1 MKKYLSVVLLALAAT
16 LMYSCEQLI
25 PVLKLTSNEEISF
38 PATGGSGTIYYSLTG
53 AAASGSVMAVA
64 DTWITDLNYGVSGRV
79 TFNVTPNEST
89 SPRVG
94 KVTVSY
100 TTQSFQVTITQE
112 GKSAEPDQP
121 GEGGGDEPDQPG
133 EGGGDEPDQ
142 PGDGGDGGDDEPFTP
157 DVTWKA
163 AQLHGSYMGD
173 ADGYYKSNSYSLYL
187 SDNGIQPG
195 NMPEKPNSTYMHVSF
210 YSDTEFD
217 PDTKLIPY
225 GTYTYDATKEDV
237 DGNIS
242 KYSQGYYQTNDKG
255 YINGDNYKF
264 ASGTMTVSPQ
274 GILIE
279 MTDNTGV
286 KREITYQGAPLL
298 NSPEADEPSNDVN
311 ITDGYLTGYFYR
323 DSEDLYE
330 YSLYFSEVEIDL
342 ENENIPSRTPHSPII
357 IVDAFS
363 MNAPVDGARMPNGT
377 YIGADS
383 GEHGTIEMD
392 DSCLI
397 FTDATGMP
405 DTENYIE
412 FTDAKLVV
420 NGKKL
425 TFEAEDA
432 DGNKYTAVYEGDYAL
447 IDDNDDVPGSDDI
460 QVINFGETVAQ
471 GAYYYDP
478 NDPEAPYAIWEFEVS
493 PTSGDGYGL
502 YMGIYPEQ
510 MSFDQNNL
518 AGTYESFYVDQ
529 YIPAY
534 QGWLTTWAD
543 AEEVDDVE
551 LMGDITVSVVGET
564 LQISYSDDDM
574 QFTWEGEVAWT
585 NQSPEQGGGYDEYV
599 ERTDAILNGWY
610 DGIATAGDNSYHYYD
625 IWFSNGGVTIE
636 NDKVQLSVNSWYY
649 ETILL
654 LDKAPVNGRI
664 PNGTYEFT
672 GYIAY
677 NTVYAGQ
684 VVETNST
691 DVSYNK
697 KYADAVMKVTDAGIT
712 LEVVDVAGKYHV
724 ISYTGNNYTLEG
736 EYGDGGDEPDQPG
749 GDDEEDVLF
758 WYVGVESANLEY
770 WGNGNWYIQILPE
783 GPGNGF
789 ALDFV
794 TNENGMDANL
804 SGTYAPASDYSTPM
818 TYLEGFISDEGN
830 VFGSNFI
837 QVQDGGSIAVVP
849 FESTDVEFTANP
861 DGTYSIYYET
871 EFLPDYGFKILL
883 DWTGYL
889 TKQNMDEEESN
900 DFEYE
905 APHIA
910 GTVRGTASNG
920 NTVYGIQ
927 LDNMANSKF
936 GNLFPNS
943 YAYRISIASPN
954 APENV
959 NCFDVPA
966 GTYQIVN
973 NTEWVAG
980 TAVVQ
985 YLEANDSE
993 VIRDVI
999 MVSGTV
1005 TIDENGVAALDMV
1018 DEEGNSHSVTYTG
1031 STHIDAV
1038 FSTMTEDFTPAEAFT
1053 GGTMSIGDWG
1063 DLDATGAVK
1072 NAKSTR
1078 YVQLQL
1084 GDKKGVLLFSD
1095 TSSMADG
1102 EIATGTYNIKHVSD
1116 SISEKTVW
1124 AGEVSGGIYYS
1135 FIGTI
1140 TSDGMVADFALL
1152 DNGTVTVSK
1161 SGSEYTIEVDGYNE
1175 DVHNPKKIKY
1185 TWKGTVAAAAQVSTP
1200 AQNVAKIAPDSKV
1213 VTKTSAKVNADMK
1226 RAQKPALKARGKLK
1240 GAPKQ
1245 ETRRIEDLMRSEF
1258 VVR

>member
-53 AAASGSVMAVA
+53 AAASGSVVAVA

-94 KVTVSY
+94 KVTVTY
-100 TTQSFQVTITQE
+100 TNQSFEVKINQAGKEE
-112 GKSAEPDQP
+112 GPDQP

-163 AQLHGSYMGD
+163 AQIHGSYMGD

-274 GILIE
+274 GIIIE

-330 YSLYFSEVEIDL
+330 YSLYFSEVEVDL
-342 ENENIPSRTPHSPII
+342 ENEDIPSRTPHSPII

-432 DGNKYTAVYEGDYAL
+432 EGNKYTAVYEGDYAL

-471 GAYYYDP
+471 GGYTYDP
-478 NDPEAPYAIWEFEVS
+478 SDAEAPYPIWAFEAT

-502 YMGIYPEQ
+502 FMYLMPEQ
-510 MSFDQNNL
+510 EGFDQSNL
-518 AGTYESFYVDQ
+518 AGIYESLYVDQ
-529 YIPAY
+529 YFPAY
-534 QGWLTTWAD
+534 QGWLTTWED

-585 NQSPEQGGGYDEYV
+585 NESPEQGGGDEDEL
-599 ERTDAILNGWY
+599 ERTGAILNGWY

-636 NDKVQLSVNSWYY
+636 NDNVQLSVNSWYY
-649 ETILL
+649 ETVLL

-672 GYIAY
+672 GSIAY

-794 TNENGMDANL
+794 ANENGMDANL

-889 TKQNMDEEESN
+889 TKQNKDEEESS

-936 GNLFPNS
+936 GNLFLNS
-943 YAYRISIASPN
+943 YAYHISIASPN

-959 NCFDVPA
+959 NCFDAPA

-973 NTEWVAG
+973 NNDWEAG

-985 YLEANDSE
+985 YREANDSE

-1005 TIDENGVAALDMV
+1005 TVAENGVAALDMV
-1018 DEEGNSHSVTYTG
+1018 DEEGNAHSVTYLG

-1038 FSTMTEDFTPAEAFT
+1038 YSTMTEDFTPAEAFT

-1063 DLDATGAVK
+1063 DLDASGAVK

-1124 AGEVSGGIYYS
+1124 AGEVSSGIYYS
-1135 FIGTI
+1135 FIGTV

-1152 DNGTVTVSK
+1152 DNGTVTVSR

-1175 DVHNPKKIKY
+1175 DVHNPKKIQY
-1185 TWKGTVAAAAQVSTP
+1185 TWKGTVAAAAQVSAP
-1200 AQNVAKIAPDSKV
+1200 AQNVAKIAPEAKV

>member
-53 AAASGSVMAVA
+53 AAATGSVTAVA

-142 PGDGGDGGDDEPFTP
+142 PGDGGEGGDDEPFTP

-187 SDNGIQPG
+187 SDNGIQSG

-342 ENENIPSRTPHSPII
+342 ENEDIPSRTPHSPII

-363 MNAPVDGARMPNGT
+363 MNAPVDGVRMPNGT

-383 GEHGTIEMD
+383 DEHGTIEMD

-471 GAYYYDP
+471 GGYTYDP
-478 NDPEAPYAIWEFEVS
+478 SDAEAPYPIWAFEAT

-502 YMGIYPEQ
+502 FMYLMPEQ
-510 MSFDQNNL
+510 EGFDQSNL
-518 AGTYESFYVDQ
+518 AGIYESLYVDQ
-529 YIPAY
+529 YFPAY
-534 QGWLTTWAD
+534 QGWLTTWED

-585 NQSPEQGGGYDEYV
+585 NESPEQGGGDEDEV
-599 ERTDAILNGWY
+599 ERTGALVSGWY
-610 DGIATAGDNSYHYYD
+610 EGVLSDGQNSYHYYD
-625 IWFSNGGVTIE
+625 IWLSNKKVTVE
-636 NDKVQLSVNSWYY
+636 NDKLQLSANSWYY
-649 ETILL
+649 RTILL
-654 LDKAPVNGRI
+654 LDEAPVGGRI
-664 PNGTYEFT
+664 PNGTYSAEN
-672 GYIAY
+672 GKLYM
-677 NTVYAGQ
+677 GQ
-684 VVETNST
+684 VIETNSST
-691 DVSYNK
+691 ISYQED
-697 KYADAVMKVTDAGIT
+697 YANAAMQVTDNGII
-712 LEVVDVAGKYHV
+712 LHVFDDKEKYHIV
-724 ISYTGNNYTLEG
+724 NSTDTGYVLEG
-736 EYGDGGDEPDQPG
+736 EYEDVEPGEPDEPGEQIWNW
-749 GDDEEDVLF
+749 DVDL
-758 WYVGVESANLEY
+758 ESADALY
-770 WGNGNWYIQILPE
+770 FGNGNWYIELWPQL
-783 GPGNGF
+783 GNGVV
-789 ALDFV
+789 LDIV
-794 TNENGMDANL
+794 VDEDGLGANL
-804 SGTYAPASDYSTPM
+804 SGVFAPASDYNTPM
-818 TYLEGFISDEGN
+818 TYLEGYIGN
-830 VFGSNFI
+830 DGTLIGSNLI
-837 QVQDGGSIAVVP
+837 QIQETSLAALPMEG
-849 FESTDVEFTANP
+849 TDIEITANA
-861 DGTYSIYYET
+861 DGTYSIYYES
-871 EFLPDYGFKILL
+871 EYVPDYDCKFVV

-889 TKQNMDEEESN
+889 RKKDFTPK

-910 GTVRGTASNG
+910 GTVRGKANG
-920 NTVYGIQ
+920 NTIYGIQ
-927 LDNMANSKF
+927 LDNMVNSKY
-936 GNLFPNS
+936 GSIFPNS

-954 APENV
+954 APENA

-973 NTEWVAG
+973 NTEWAAG

-993 VIRDVI
+993 VIRNVP

-1018 DEEGNSHSVTYTG
+1018 DDNGNSHSVTYTG
-1031 STHIDAV
+1031 STHIDV
-1038 FSTMTEDFTPAEAFT
+1038 VYSTMTEDFTPAEAFT
-1053 GGTMSIGDWG
+1053 GGTMSISDWG
-1063 DLDATGAVK
+1063 DLDANGAVQ
-1072 NAKSTR
+1072 NAKSTK

-1084 GDKKGVLLFSD
+1084 GNKIATLVFSSTD
-1095 TSSMADG
+1095 DVADG
-1102 EIATGTYNIKHVSD
+1102 EIATGTYNINHVID
-1116 SISEKTVW
+1116 SVSEKTVW
-1124 AGEVSGGIYYS
+1124 AGEISNSSIYYS
-1135 FIGTI
+1135 FIGTV
-1140 TSDGMVADFALL
+1140 TSDGLIGDFALL

-1175 DVHNPKKIKY
+1175 EVHNPKKIQY
-1185 TWKGTVAAAAQVSTP
+1185 TWKGTAPAAAQVSAP
-1200 AQNVAKIAPDSKV
+1200 AQNVAKIAPEAKV

-1226 RAQKPALKARGKLK
+1226 RAQKPALKARGKVK
-1240 GAPKQ
+1240 APKK
-1245 ETRRIEDLMRSEF
+1245 EARRIEDLMRSEF

>member
-53 AAASGSVMAVA
+53 AATSGSVAAVA

-112 GKSAEPDQP
+112 GKSAEPDGPGGEEP

-142 PGDGGDGGDDEPFTP
+142 PGDGGEGGDDEPFTP

-163 AQLHGSYMGD
+163 AQIHGSYMGD

-195 NMPEKPNSTYMHVSF
+195 NVPEKPNSTYMHVSF

-274 GILIE
+274 GIIIE

-330 YSLYFSEVEIDL
+330 YSLYFSEVEVDL
-342 ENENIPSRTPHSPII
+342 ENEDIPSRTPHSPII

-432 DGNKYTAVYEGDYAL
+432 EGNKYTAVYEGDYAL

-471 GAYYYDP
+471 GGYTYDP
-478 NDPEAPYAIWEFEVS
+478 SDAEAPYPIWAFEAT

-502 YMGIYPEQ
+502 FMYLMPEQ
-510 MSFDQNNL
+510 EGFDQSNL
-518 AGTYESFYVDQ
+518 AGIYESLYVDQ
-529 YIPAY
+529 YFPAY
-534 QGWLTTWAD
+534 QGWLTTWED

-585 NQSPEQGGGYDEYV
+585 NESPEQGGGDEDEI
-599 ERTDAILNGWY
+599 ERTGALVSGWY
-610 DGIATAGDNSYHYYD
+610 EGVLSDGQNSYHYYD
-625 IWFSNGGVTIE
+625 IWLSNKKVTIE
-636 NDKVQLSVNSWYY
+636 NDKLQLSANSWYY
-649 ETILL
+649 RTILL
-654 LDKAPVNGRI
+654 LDKAPVGGRI
-664 PNGTYEFT
+664 PNGTYSAEN
-672 GYIAY
+672 GKLYM
-677 NTVYAGQ
+677 GQ
-684 VVETNST
+684 VIETNST
-691 DVSYNK
+691 EVSYRED
-697 KYADAVMKVTDAGIT
+697 YANAAMQVTDNGII
-712 LEVVDVAGKYHV
+712 LHVFDDKEKYHIV
-724 ISYTGNNYTLEG
+724 NSTDTGYVLEG
-736 EYGDGGDEPDQPG
+736 EYGNGGDEPENPG
-749 GDDEEDVLF
+749 GDDEEDVF
-758 WYVGVESANLEY
+758 VWNVGVESANLEY
-770 WGNGNWYIQILPE
+770 WGNSNWYIQILPE

-804 SGTYAPASDYSTPM
+804 SGTYAPASDYNTPM
-818 TYLEGFISDEGN
+818 TYLEGFISDAGY

-837 QVQDGGSIAVVP
+837 QVQDGGSMAVVP

-871 EFLPDYGFKILL
+871 EYLPDYGFKILL

-889 TKQNMDEEESN
+889 TKQNMDEEEGS

-910 GTVRGTASNG
+910 GTVRGKANG
-920 NTVYGIQ
+920 NTIYGIQ

-936 GNLFPNS
+936 GNLFLNS
-943 YAYRISIASPN
+943 YAYHISIASPN

-959 NCFDVPA
+959 NCFDAPA

-973 NTEWVAG
+973 NNDWAAG

-985 YLEANDSE
+985 YREANDSE

-1018 DEEGNSHSVTYTG
+1018 DEEGNSHSVTYLG

-1063 DLDATGAVK
+1063 DLDASGAVE

-1140 TSDGMVADFALL
+1140 TSDGMVANFALL

-1161 SGSEYTIEVDGYNE
+1161 SGTEYTIEVDGYNE
-1175 DVHNPKKIKY
+1175 DVHNPKKIQY

-1200 AQNVAKIAPDSKV
+1200 AQNVAKIAPDFKV

>member
-1 MKKYLSVVLLALAAT
+1 
-16 LMYSCEQLI
+16 
-25 PVLKLTSNEEISF
+25 
-38 PATGGSGTIYYSLTG
+38 
-53 AAASGSVMAVA
+53 
-64 DTWITDLNYGVSGRV
+64 
-79 TFNVTPNEST
+79 
-89 SPRVG
+89 
-94 KVTVSY
+94 
-100 TTQSFQVTITQE
+100 
-112 GKSAEPDQP
+112 
-121 GEGGGDEPDQPG
+121 
-133 EGGGDEPDQ
+133 
-142 PGDGGDGGDDEPFTP
+142 
-157 DVTWKA
+157 
-163 AQLHGSYMGD
+163 
-173 ADGYYKSNSYSLYL
+173 
-187 SDNGIQPG
+187 
-195 NMPEKPNSTYMHVSF
+195 
-210 YSDTEFD
+210 
-217 PDTKLIPY
+217 
-225 GTYTYDATKEDV
+225 
-237 DGNIS
+237 
-242 KYSQGYYQTNDKG
+242 
-255 YINGDNYKF
+255 
-264 ASGTMTVSPQ
+264 
-274 GILIE
+274 
-279 MTDNTGV
+279 
-286 KREITYQGAPLL
+286 
-298 NSPEADEPSNDVN
+298 
-311 ITDGYLTGYFYR
+311 
-323 DSEDLYE
+323 
-330 YSLYFSEVEIDL
+330 
-342 ENENIPSRTPHSPII
+342 
-357 IVDAFS
+357 
-363 MNAPVDGARMPNGT
+363 
-377 YIGADS
+377 
-383 GEHGTIEMD
+383 MD

-471 GAYYYDP
+471 GGYTYDP
-478 NDPEAPYAIWEFEVS
+478 SDAEAPYPIWAFEAT

-502 YMGIYPEQ
+502 FMYLMPEQ
-510 MSFDQNNL
+510 EGFDQSNL
-518 AGTYESFYVDQ
+518 AGIYESLYVDQ
-529 YIPAY
+529 YFPAY

-574 QFTWEGEVAWT
+574 QFTWEGEIAWT
-585 NQSPEQGGGYDEYV
+585 NESPEQGGGYDEYV

-636 NDKVQLSVNSWYY
+636 NDNVQLSVNSWYY
-649 ETILL
+649 ETVLL

-672 GYIAY
+672 GSIAY

-794 TNENGMDANL
+794 ANENGMDANL

-889 TKQNMDEEESN
+889 TKQNMDEEESS

-936 GNLFPNS
+936 GDLFYNS
-943 YAYRISIASPN
+943 YAYHISIASPN
-954 APENV
+954 APENI
-959 NCFDVPA
+959 NCFDAPA

-973 NTEWVAG
+973 NNDWAAG

-985 YLEANDSE
+985 YREANDSE

-1005 TIDENGVAALDMV
+1005 TIAENGVAALDMV
-1018 DEEGNSHSVTYTG
+1018 DEEGNTHSVTYLG

-1063 DLDATGAVK
+1063 DLDASGAVK

-1084 GDKKGVLLFSD
+1084 GDKKGVL
-1095 TSSMADG
+1095 
-1102 EIATGTYNIKHVSD
+1102 
-1116 SISEKTVW
+1116 
-1124 AGEVSGGIYYS
+1124 
-1135 FIGTI
+1135 
-1140 TSDGMVADFALL
+1140 
-1152 DNGTVTVSK
+1152 
-1161 SGSEYTIEVDGYNE
+1161 
-1175 DVHNPKKIKY
+1175 
-1185 TWKGTVAAAAQVSTP
+1185 
-1200 AQNVAKIAPDSKV
+1200 
-1213 VTKTSAKVNADMK
+1213 
-1226 RAQKPALKARGKLK
+1226 
-1240 GAPKQ
+1240 
-1245 ETRRIEDLMRSEF
+1245 
-1258 VVR
+1258 

>member
-53 AAASGSVMAVA
+53 AAASGSVVAVA

-94 KVTVSY
+94 KVTVTY
-100 TTQSFQVTITQE
+100 TNQSFEVKINQAGKEE
-112 GKSAEPDQP
+112 GPDQP

-163 AQLHGSYMGD
+163 AQIHGSYMGD

-274 GILIE
+274 GIIIE

-330 YSLYFSEVEIDL
+330 YSLYFSEVEVDL
-342 ENENIPSRTPHSPII
+342 ENEDIPSRTPHSPII

-432 DGNKYTAVYEGDYAL
+432 EGNKYTAVYEGDYAL

-471 GAYYYDP
+471 GGYTYDP
-478 NDPEAPYAIWEFEVS
+478 SDAEAPYPIWAFEAT

-502 YMGIYPEQ
+502 FMYLMPEQ
-510 MSFDQNNL
+510 EGFDQSNL
-518 AGTYESFYVDQ
+518 AGIYESLYVDQ
-529 YIPAY
+529 YFPAY
-534 QGWLTTWAD
+534 QGWLTTWED

-585 NQSPEQGGGYDEYV
+585 NESPEQGGGDEDEL
-599 ERTDAILNGWY
+599 ERTGAILNGWY

-636 NDKVQLSVNSWYY
+636 NDNVQLSVNSWYY
-649 ETILL
+649 ETVLL

-672 GYIAY
+672 GSIAY

-794 TNENGMDANL
+794 ANENGMDANL

-889 TKQNMDEEESN
+889 TKQNKDEEESS

-936 GNLFPNS
+936 GNLFLNS
-943 YAYRISIASPN
+943 YAYHISIASPN

-959 NCFDVPA
+959 NCFDAPA

-973 NTEWVAG
+973 NNDWEAG

-985 YLEANDSE
+985 YREANDSE

-1005 TIDENGVAALDMV
+1005 TVAENGVAALDMV
-1018 DEEGNSHSVTYTG
+1018 DEEGNAHSVTYLG

-1038 FSTMTEDFTPAEAFT
+1038 YSTMTEDFTPAEAFT

-1063 DLDATGAVK
+1063 DLDASGAVK

-1124 AGEVSGGIYYS
+1124 AGEVSSGIYYS
-1135 FIGTI
+1135 FIGTV

-1152 DNGTVTVSK
+1152 DNGTVTVSR

-1175 DVHNPKKIKY
+1175 DVHNPKKIQY
-1185 TWKGTVAAAAQVSTP
+1185 TWKGTVAAAAQVSAP
-1200 AQNVAKIAPDSKV
+1200 AQNVAKIAPESKV

>member
-100 TTQSFQVTITQE
+100 TTQSFQVTINQAGKEE
-112 GKSAEPDQP
+112 GPDQP

-142 PGDGGDGGDDEPFTP
+142 PGDGGEGGDDEPFTP

-163 AQLHGSYMGD
+163 AQIHGSYMGD

-274 GILIE
+274 GIIIE

-330 YSLYFSEVEIDL
+330 YSLYFSEVEVDL
-342 ENENIPSRTPHSPII
+342 ENEDIPSRTPHSPII

-432 DGNKYTAVYEGDYAL
+432 EGNKYTAVYEGDYAL

-471 GAYYYDP
+471 GGYTYDP
-478 NDPEAPYAIWEFEVS
+478 SDAEAPYPIWAFEAT

-502 YMGIYPEQ
+502 FMYLMPEQ
-510 MSFDQNNL
+510 EGFDQSNL
-518 AGTYESFYVDQ
+518 AGIYESLYVDQ
-529 YIPAY
+529 YFPAY
-534 QGWLTTWAD
+534 QGWLTTWED

-585 NQSPEQGGGYDEYV
+585 NESPEQGGGDEDEL

-672 GYIAY
+672 GSIAY

-794 TNENGMDANL
+794 ANENGMDANL

-818 TYLEGFISDEGN
+818 TYLEGFISDEGS

-889 TKQNMDEEESN
+889 TKQNKDEEESS

-936 GNLFPNS
+936 GNLFLNS
-943 YAYRISIASPN
+943 YAYHISIASPN

-959 NCFDVPA
+959 NCFDAPA

-973 NTEWVAG
+973 NNDWEAG

-985 YLEANDSE
+985 YREANDSE

-1005 TIDENGVAALDMV
+1005 TVAENGVAALDMV
-1018 DEEGNSHSVTYTG
+1018 DEEGNAHSVTYLG

-1038 FSTMTEDFTPAEAFT
+1038 YSTMTEDFTPAEAFT

-1063 DLDATGAVK
+1063 DLDASGAVK

-1185 TWKGTVAAAAQVSTP
+1185 TWKGTVAAAAQVSSP

>member
-100 TTQSFQVTITQE
+100 TTQSFQVTINQAGKEE
-112 GKSAEPDQP
+112 GPDQP

-142 PGDGGDGGDDEPFTP
+142 PGDGGEGGDDEPFTP

-163 AQLHGSYMGD
+163 AQIHGSYMGD

-274 GILIE
+274 GIIIE

-330 YSLYFSEVEIDL
+330 YSLYFSEVEVDL
-342 ENENIPSRTPHSPII
+342 ENEDIPSRTPHSPII

-432 DGNKYTAVYEGDYAL
+432 EGNKYTAVYEGDYAL

-471 GAYYYDP
+471 GGYTYDP
-478 NDPEAPYAIWEFEVS
+478 SDAEAPYPIWAFEAT

-502 YMGIYPEQ
+502 FMYLMPEQ
-510 MSFDQNNL
+510 EGFDQSNL
-518 AGTYESFYVDQ
+518 AGIYESLYVDQ
-529 YIPAY
+529 YFPAY
-534 QGWLTTWAD
+534 QGWLTTWED

-585 NQSPEQGGGYDEYV
+585 NESPEQGGYDEYV

-672 GYIAY
+672 GSIAY

-794 TNENGMDANL
+794 ANENGMDANL

-818 TYLEGFISDEGN
+818 TYLEGFISDEGS

-889 TKQNMDEEESN
+889 TKQNKDEEESS

-936 GNLFPNS
+936 GNLFLNS
-943 YAYRISIASPN
+943 YAYHISIASPN
-954 APENV
+954 APENI
-959 NCFDVPA
+959 NCFDAPA

-973 NTEWVAG
+973 NQDWAAG

-985 YLEANDSE
+985 YREANDSE
-993 VIRDVI
+993 VIRNVV

-1005 TIDENGVAALDMV
+1005 TVAENGVAALDMV
-1018 DEEGNSHSVTYTG
+1018 DEEGNTHSVTYLG

-1038 FSTMTEDFTPAEAFT
+1038 YSTMTEDFTPAEAFT

-1063 DLDATGAVK
+1063 DLDASGAVK

-1185 TWKGTVAAAAQVSTP
+1185 TWKGTVAAAAQVSSP

>member
-53 AAASGSVMAVA
+53 AAASGSVVAVA

-94 KVTVSY
+94 KVTVTY
-100 TTQSFQVTITQE
+100 TNQSFEVKINQAGKEE
-112 GKSAEPDQP
+112 GPDQP

-163 AQLHGSYMGD
+163 AQIHGSYMGD

-274 GILIE
+274 GIIIE

-330 YSLYFSEVEIDL
+330 YSLYFSEVEVDL
-342 ENENIPSRTPHSPII
+342 ENEDIPSRTPHSPII

-432 DGNKYTAVYEGDYAL
+432 EGNKYTAVYEGDYAL

-471 GAYYYDP
+471 GGYTYDP
-478 NDPEAPYAIWEFEVS
+478 SDAEAPYPIWAFEAT

-502 YMGIYPEQ
+502 FMYLMPEQ
-510 MSFDQNNL
+510 EGFDQSNL
-518 AGTYESFYVDQ
+518 AGIYESLYVDQ
-529 YIPAY
+529 YFPAY
-534 QGWLTTWAD
+534 QGWLTTWED

-585 NQSPEQGGGYDEYV
+585 NESPEQGGGDEDEL
-599 ERTDAILNGWY
+599 ERTGAILNGWY

-636 NDKVQLSVNSWYY
+636 NDNVQLSVNSWYY
-649 ETILL
+649 ETVLL

-672 GYIAY
+672 GSIAY

-794 TNENGMDANL
+794 ANENGMDANL

-889 TKQNMDEEESN
+889 TKQNKDEEESS

-936 GNLFPNS
+936 GNLFLNS
-943 YAYRISIASPN
+943 YAYHISIASPN

-959 NCFDVPA
+959 NCFDAPA

-973 NTEWVAG
+973 NNDWEAG

-985 YLEANDSE
+985 YREANDSE

-1005 TIDENGVAALDMV
+1005 TVAENGVAALDMV
-1018 DEEGNSHSVTYTG
+1018 DEEGNAHSVTYLG

-1038 FSTMTEDFTPAEAFT
+1038 YSTMTEDFTPAEAFT

-1063 DLDATGAVK
+1063 DLDASGAVK

-1124 AGEVSGGIYYS
+1124 AGEVSSGIYYS
-1135 FIGTI
+1135 FIGTV

-1152 DNGTVTVSK
+1152 DNGTVTVSR

-1175 DVHNPKKIKY
+1175 DVHNPKKIQY
-1185 TWKGTVAAAAQVSTP
+1185 TWKGTVAAAAQVSAP

>member
-53 AAASGSVMAVA
+53 AAATGSVTAVA

-142 PGDGGDGGDDEPFTP
+142 PGDGGEGGDDEPFTP

-163 AQLHGSYMGD
+163 AQIHGSYMGD

-330 YSLYFSEVEIDL
+330 YSLYFSEVEVDL
-342 ENENIPSRTPHSPII
+342 ENEDIPSRTPHSPII

-432 DGNKYTAVYEGDYAL
+432 EGNKYTAVYEGDYAL

-471 GAYYYDP
+471 GGYTYDP
-478 NDPEAPYAIWEFEVS
+478 SDAEAPYPIWAFEAT

-502 YMGIYPEQ
+502 FMYLMPEQ
-510 MSFDQNNL
+510 EGFDQSNL
-518 AGTYESFYVDQ
+518 AGIYESLYVDQ
-529 YIPAY
+529 YFPAY
-534 QGWLTTWAD
+534 QGWLTTWED

-574 QFTWEGEVAWT
+574 QFTWEGEIAWT
-585 NQSPEQGGGYDEYV
+585 NESPEQGGGYDEYV
-599 ERTDAILNGWY
+599 EHTDAILNGWY

-625 IWFSNGGVTIE
+625 IWFSNGGVTIV
-636 NDKVQLSVNSWYY
+636 NDNVQLSVNSWYY
-649 ETILL
+649 ETVLL

-672 GYIAY
+672 GSIAY

-818 TYLEGFISDEGN
+818 TYLEGFISDEGS

-871 EFLPDYGFKILL
+871 EYLPDYGFKILL

-889 TKQNMDEEESN
+889 TKQNMDEEESS

-910 GTVRGTASNG
+910 GTVRGKANG
-920 NTVYGIQ
+920 NTIYGIQ

-936 GNLFPNS
+936 GDLFYNS
-943 YAYRISIASPN
+943 YAYHISIASPN
-954 APENV
+954 APENI
-959 NCFDVPA
+959 NCFDAPA

-973 NTEWVAG
+973 NNDWAAG

-985 YLEANDSE
+985 YREANDSE
-993 VIRDVI
+993 VIRNVK

-1005 TIDENGVAALDMV
+1005 TVTENGVAALDMV
-1018 DEEGNSHSVTYTG
+1018 DEEGNAHSVTYLG
-1031 STHIDAV
+1031 STHIDV
-1038 FSTMTEDFTPAEAFT
+1038 VYSTMTEDFTPDESFT
-1053 GGTMSIGDWG
+1053 GVMDISDWG
-1063 DLDATGAVK
+1063 DLDATGQVA
-1072 NAKSTR
+1072 NAKSTK
-1078 YVQLQL
+1078 YVQLPL
-1084 GDKKGVLLFSD
+1084 GDLLGVLVFSD
-1095 TSSMADG
+1095 TEAVAEG
-1102 EIATGTYNIKHVSD
+1102 EIATGIYTIKHVGVGS

-1124 AGEVSGGIYYS
+1124 AGEGGNGIYYS
-1135 FIGTI
+1135 FVGNVTP
-1140 TSDGMVADFALL
+1140 DGYINGYHLL
-1152 DNGTVTVSK
+1152 DSGTVTVSK

>member
-100 TTQSFQVTITQE
+100 ITQSFEVTITQE
-112 GKSAEPDQP
+112 GKSAEPDGPGEGGGDEPDQP

-142 PGDGGDGGDDEPFTP
+142 PGDGGEGGD
-157 DVTWKA
+157 
-163 AQLHGSYMGD
+163 
-173 ADGYYKSNSYSLYL
+173 
-187 SDNGIQPG
+187 
-195 NMPEKPNSTYMHVSF
+195 
-210 YSDTEFD
+210 
-217 PDTKLIPY
+217 
-225 GTYTYDATKEDV
+225 
-237 DGNIS
+237 
-242 KYSQGYYQTNDKG
+242 
-255 YINGDNYKF
+255 
-264 ASGTMTVSPQ
+264 
-274 GILIE
+274 
-279 MTDNTGV
+279 
-286 KREITYQGAPLL
+286 
-298 NSPEADEPSNDVN
+298 DEPSNDVN

-330 YSLYFSEVEIDL
+330 YSLYFSEVEVDL
-342 ENENIPSRTPHSPII
+342 ENEDIPSRTPHSPII

-432 DGNKYTAVYEGDYAL
+432 EGNKYTAVYEGDYAL

-471 GAYYYDP
+471 GGYTYDP
-478 NDPEAPYAIWEFEVS
+478 SDAEAPYPIWAFEAT

-502 YMGIYPEQ
+502 FMYLMPEQ
-510 MSFDQNNL
+510 EGFDQSNL
-518 AGTYESFYVDQ
+518 AGIYESLYVDQ
-529 YIPAY
+529 YFPAY

-585 NQSPEQGGGYDEYV
+585 NESPEQGGGDEDEL
-599 ERTDAILNGWY
+599 ERTGALVSGWY
-610 DGIATAGDNSYHYYD
+610 EGVLSDGQNSYHYYD
-625 IWFSNGGVTIE
+625 IWLSNKKVTIE
-636 NDKVQLSVNSWYY
+636 NDKLQLSANSWYY
-649 ETILL
+649 RTILL
-654 LDKAPVNGRI
+654 LDKAPVGGRI
-664 PNGTYEFT
+664 PNGTYSAEN
-672 GYIAY
+672 GKLYM
-677 NTVYAGQ
+677 GQ
-684 VVETNST
+684 VIETNSST
-691 DVSYNK
+691 ISYQED
-697 KYADAVMKVTDAGIT
+697 YANAAMQVTDNGII
-712 LEVVDVAGKYHV
+712 LHVFDDKEKYHIV
-724 ISYTGNNYTLEG
+724 NSTDTGYVLEG
-736 EYGDGGDEPDQPG
+736 EYGNGGDEPDQPG
-749 GDDEEDVLF
+749 GGDEEDV
-758 WYVGVESANLEY
+758 YVWDVEVESANLEY

-818 TYLEGFISDEGN
+818 TYLEGFISDAGY

-837 QVQDGGSIAVVP
+837 QVQEGGSMAVVP

-871 EFLPDYGFKILL
+871 EYLPDYGFKILL

-889 TKQNMDEEESN
+889 TKQNMDEEEGSV
-900 DFEYE
+900 FEYE

-936 GNLFPNS
+936 GSLFLNS
-943 YAYRISIASPN
+943 YAYHISIASPN

-959 NCFDVPA
+959 NCFDAPA

-973 NTEWVAG
+973 NNNWAAG
-980 TAVVQ
+980 TAVVE
-985 YLEANDSE
+985 YREANDSE

-1053 GGTMSIGDWG
+1053 GGAMSIGDWG
-1063 DLDATGAVK
+1063 DLDASGAVK

-1084 GDKKGVLLFSD
+1084 GGKKGVLLFSD

-1240 GAPKQ
+1240 GAPKH